1 MNKTE
6 ARRLKVKRALKALII
21 NHNAFNIEDADGGRI
36 DFCVEG
42 PFGHTYQCQF
52 TRNGFDV
59 CVYDAISLAGDGWS
73 DDDRRIQQTAKELE
87 FLMNAT
93 VEKELEKVEALVA
106 SA

>member
-6 ARRLKVKRALKALII
+6 VRRLKVKRALKSLVI
-21 NHNAFNIEDADGGRI
+21 NHNAFNIEDADGGRM

-59 CVYDAISLAGDGWS
+59 ACFEAIGLAGDGWS
-73 DDDRRIQQTAKELE
+73 QDDIRIQQTASELE
-87 FLMNAT
+87 ILMNAT
-93 VEKELEKVEALVA
+93 VQKELEKVEAEVA
-106 SA
+106 SL

>member
-6 ARRLKVKRALKALII
+6 VRRLKVRRALKALII
-21 NHNAFNIEDADGGRI
+21 NHNAFNIEDADGGRM

-59 CVYDAISLAGDGWS
+59 AVYDAIGLAGGGWS
-73 DDDRRIQQTAKELE
+73 EDDIRIQQTATELE
-87 FLMNAT
+87 ILMNAT
-93 VEKELEKVEALVA
+93 VQKELEKVEAEVA
-106 SA
+106 SL

>member
-6 ARRLKVKRALKALII
+6 VRRLKVRRALKSLVI
-21 NHNAFNIEDADGGRI
+21 NHNAFNIEDADGGRM

-59 CVYDAISLAGDGWS
+59 AVYDAIGLAGNGWS
-73 DDDRRIQQTAKELE
+73 EDDIRIQQTASELE
-87 FLMNAT
+87 ILMNAT
-93 VEKELEKVEALVA
+93 VQKELEKVEAEVA
-106 SA
+106 SL

>member
-6 ARRLKVKRALKALII
+6 VRRLKVRRALEALII
-21 NHNAFNIEDADGGRI
+21 NHNAFNIEDADGGRM

-59 CVYDAISLAGDGWS
+59 AVYDAIGLAGNGWS
-73 DDDRRIQQTAKELE
+73 EDDIRIQQTASELE
-87 FLMNAT
+87 ILMNAT
-93 VEKELEKVEALVA
+93 VQKELEKVEAEVA
-106 SA
+106 SL

>member
-6 ARRLKVKRALKALII
+6 VRRLKVRRALKALVI
-21 NHNAFNIEDADGGRI
+21 NHNAFNIEDADGGRM

-59 CVYDAISLAGDGWS
+59 AVYDAIGLAGGGWS
-73 DDDRRIQQTAKELE
+73 EDDIRIQQTASELE
-87 FLMNAT
+87 ILMNAT
-93 VEKELEKVEALVA
+93 VQKELEKVEAEVA
-106 SA
+106 SL

>member
-6 ARRLKVKRALKALII
+6 VRRLKVRRALKALVI
-21 NHNAFNIEDADGGRI
+21 NHNAFNIEDADGGRM

-59 CVYDAISLAGDGWS
+59 AVYDAIGLAGNGWS
-73 DDDRRIQQTAKELE
+73 EDDIRIQQTASELE
-87 FLMNAT
+87 ILMNAT
-93 VEKELEKVEALVA
+93 VKKELKKVEAEVA

>member
-6 ARRLKVKRALKALII
+6 VRRLKVKRALKSLVI
-21 NHNAFNIEDADGGRI
+21 NHNAFNIEDADGGRM

-59 CVYDAISLAGDGWS
+59 AVYDAIGLAGNGWS
-73 DDDRRIQQTAKELE
+73 EDDIRIQQTASELE
-87 FLMNAT
+87 ILMNAT
-93 VEKELEKVEALVA
+93 VQKELEKVEAEVA
-106 SA
+106 SL